1 MELKLQPVM
10 TRLHPRE
17 IAEAMQLGG
26 KIWKQSPLVRL
37 FFCIGLYA
45 IKTGLIPW
53 DLHSIQALL
62 EQKTVLEQEKA
73 TERNERLPC
82 AAHPARDPGLVDQNK
97 TGANVRRP
105 RLDPFHLILQVVF
118 YSLKPKRRPQ
128 FALARSGKAR

>member
-17 IAEAMQLGG
+17 IAKAMQLGG

-45 IKTGLIPW
+45 IETGLIAW

-62 EQKTVLEQEKA
+62 EQETVLEQEKA

-82 AAHPARDPGLVDQNK
+82 AADPAREPGLADAK
-97 TGANVRRP
+97 YGTAAASRP
-105 RLDPFHLILQVVF
+105 QLDRFQLILQIVSL
-118 YSLKPKRRPQ
+118 SLKPKRRPE